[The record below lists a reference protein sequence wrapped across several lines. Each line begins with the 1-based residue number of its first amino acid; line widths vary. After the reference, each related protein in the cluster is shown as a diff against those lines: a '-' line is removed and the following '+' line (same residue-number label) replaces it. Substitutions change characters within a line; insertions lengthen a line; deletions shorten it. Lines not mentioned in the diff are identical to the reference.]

1 MASIAPLYPLQFS
14 NSPHIYY
21 SNRRVYLK
29 LQYLENN
36 IDKTYVDINQMADEL
51 QKKYREY
58 AKRKRSAFRASVKK
72 AYSIVL
78 QSYGLEDKDS
88 SDDELLSD
96 DSDPE
101 SDGEDKFVRLLI
113 WGLACFTVP
122 VICRP
127 TTR

>member
-1 MASIAPLYPLQFS
+1 M
-14 NSPHIYY
+14 
-21 SNRRVYLK
+21 
-29 LQYLENN
+29 ENN

-88 SDDELLSD
+88 SDDEMVSD
-96 DSDPE
+96 ESDQE
-101 SDGEDKFVRLLI
+101 SDGEDKFVSNQQLYI
-113 WGLACFTVP
+113 DK
-122 VICRP
+122 ID
-127 TTR
+127 